1 MKEHTASFAE
11 RRRVCLALRA
21 EVQHDPPVFRSLFS
35 NFHIIQAQLQLFFF
49 HDGVFNFR
57 FVLFSDVLYSA
68 GLRAAFAD
76 LQKVGINFSAK
87 AIFSQS

>member
-1 MKEHTASFAE
+1 MKEHTANDAVFVSFFE
-11 RRRVCLALRA
+11 LK
-21 EVQHDPPVFRSLFS
+21 HDPPVFRSLFS

-57 FVLFSDVLYSA
+57 FVLFSDVLDSA

-76 LQKVGINFSAK
+76 LQKVGIFSK
-87 AIFSQS
+87 SRLLSKMTRPLK